1 MSRGPGRIERAIKAA
16 FEAEPTRVFT
26 TEHLCARVYP
36 GVASIEKKHRVSLIR
51 AAKRVVQREPNWRI
65 TRTHLP
71 GAPFLFFNEAAVE
84 ASEIAGPQGLS
95 RMIDAALPRAAA
107 DRDSLNA

>member
-16 FEAEPTRVFT
+16 FDAEPTRVFT
-26 TEHLCARVYP
+26 TEHLCTRVYP

-71 GAPFLFFNEAAVE
+71 GAPFLFFNESTSSE
-84 ASEIAGPQGLS
+84 QPEIAGPQGFN
-95 RMIDAALPRAAA
+95 RMAEAALSGARS
-107 DRDSLNA
+107 DKLNA